1 MCVSK
6 VSKYLTLS
14 LTEIMVAALC
24 SFSHFKEQFGEIDR
38 RGQKNIF
45 GLLTSAFVKAIY
57 PEKKLLFS
65 WYNHN
70 VVKVQGTRLIDIMI
84 FKFNESTV

>member
-1 MCVSK
+1 MCQ
-6 VSKYLTLS
+6 VSKYLTCLS

-24 SFSHFKEQFGEIDR
+24 SFYSHFKEQFGEIEG

-45 GLLTSAFVKAIY
+45 GLLTLLSAFVKAFY
-57 PEKKLLFS
+57 PEKKPLFS

-70 VVKVQGTRLIDIMI
+70 IVKVQGVRLLDIL
-84 FKFNESTV
+84 T